1 MRSSNSTLGL
11 NLMLTD
17 QWAQSEQSPT
27 EQTGGAAVHL
37 NKGKWRELELQWR
50 TFLKNDGVQ

>member
-27 EQTGGAAVHL
+27 EPTGGAAVHL
-37 NKGKWRELELQWR
+37 NKGK
-50 TFLKNDGVQ
+50 